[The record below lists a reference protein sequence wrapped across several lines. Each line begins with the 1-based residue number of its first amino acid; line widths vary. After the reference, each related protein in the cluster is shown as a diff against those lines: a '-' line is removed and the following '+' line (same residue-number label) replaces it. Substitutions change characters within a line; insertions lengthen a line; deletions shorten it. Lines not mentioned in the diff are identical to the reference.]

1 MTRKYFETR
10 IDVKYRETDAMG
22 HVSSPVY
29 YDYLQHAY
37 LTYMHD
43 LLELP
48 YSEKLPHIMVKT
60 SCEYL
65 KPAQYGDT
73 ITVRSSVTRFGSKSF
88 ELEYLMVRDGQADAD
103 ESADDHAV
111 VARAV
116 STHVMF
122 DYGSKTAVPVPEEFR
137 TRVLSFQGAI

>member
-88 ELEYLMVRDGQADAD
+88 ELEYLMVRDAQAASED
-103 ESADDHAV
+103 SDDDQAV

-122 DYGSKTAVPVPEEFR
+122 DYGSKTTVPVPEEFR

>member
-1 MTRKYFETR
+1 MTKKCYETN
-10 IDVKYRETDAMG
+10 IAVKYRETDATG

-43 LLELP
+43 LLRLP
-48 YSEKLPHIMVKT
+48 FSEKLPHIMVKT

-73 ITVRSSVTRFGSKSF
+73 ITVRTSVTRFGSKSF
-88 ELEYLMVRDGQADAD
+88 ELEHLMVRDGAGQDEDAI
-103 ESADDHAV
+103 
-111 VARAV
+111 VARAY
-116 STHVMF
+116 STHVMY
-122 DYGSKTAVPVPEEFR
+122 DYQNHSTKAVPEEFK
-137 TRVLSFQGAI
+137 TRILSFKGAI

>member
-1 MTRKYFETR
+1 MTKKYYETS
-10 IDVKYRETDAMG
+10 IIVKYRETDALG

-48 YSEKLPHIMVKT
+48 YSQKLPHIMVKT

-73 ITVRSSVTRFGSKSF
+73 LTVRSSVTRFGSKSF
-88 ELEYLMVRDGQADAD
+88 ELEYLMVRDGQPDDADAPD
-103 ESADDHAV
+103 EDRV
-111 VARAV
+111 VARAL

-122 DYGSKTAVPVPEEFR
+122 DYGSKTTVPVPEEFR
-137 TRVLSFQGAI
+137 TRVMAFQGAI

>member
-88 ELEYLMVRDGQADAD
+88 ELEYLMVRDGQADAED
-103 ESADDHAV
+103 SADDQAV

-122 DYGSKTAVPVPEEFR
+122 DYGSKTTVPVPEEFR

>member
-1 MTRKYFETR
+1 MTKNHYETE
-10 IDVKYRETDAMG
+10 IIVKYRETDGLG

-37 LTYMHD
+37 LTFMHD

-65 KPAQYGDT
+65 KPAQYGDM
-73 ITVRSSVTRFGSKSF
+73 ITVRSRITRFGSKSF
-88 ELEYLMVRDGQADAD
+88 ELEHLMIRNNGAAGGDAI
-103 ESADDHAV
+103 
-111 VARAV
+111 VARAQ

-122 DYGSKTAVPVPEEFR
+122 DYASNATMPVPEEFKA
-137 TRVLSFQGAI
+137 RVLAFQGAI

>member
-88 ELEYLMVRDGQADAD
+88 ELEYLMVRDGQADTED
-103 ESADDHAV
+103 SADDQAV

-122 DYGSKTAVPVPEEFR
+122 DYGSKTTVPVPEEFR

>member
-10 IDVKYRETDAMG
+10 IDVKYRETDALG

-88 ELEYLMVRDGQADAD
+88 ELEYLMVRDAQAANED
-103 ESADDHAV
+103 SDDDQTV

-122 DYGSKTAVPVPEEFR
+122 DYGSKTTVPVPEEFR

>member
-88 ELEYLMVRDGQADAD
+88 ELEYLMVRDPQADTED
-103 ESADDHAV
+103 SADDHAV

-122 DYGSKTAVPVPEEFR
+122 DYGSKSTVPVPEEFR

>member
-103 ESADDHAV
+103 DSSDDHAV

-122 DYGSKTAVPVPEEFR
+122 DYGSKTTVPVPEEFR

>member
-1 MTRKYFETR
+1 MTKKCFETN
-10 IDVKYRETDAMG
+10 IAVKYRETDATG

-37 LTYMHD
+37 LTFMHD
-43 LLELP
+43 LLKLP
-48 YSEKLPHIMVKT
+48 HSAKLPHIMVKT

-88 ELEYLMVRDGQADAD
+88 ELEHLMVRDGAEQ
-103 ESADDHAV
+103 DDDAV
-111 VARAV
+111 VARAY
-116 STHVMF
+116 STHVMY
-122 DYGSKTAVPVPEEFR
+122 DYENHSTQAVPEEFKS
-137 TRVLSFQGAI
+137 RVLSFQGAI

>member
-1 MTRKYFETR
+1 MEIHMTKNHYETE
-10 IDVKYRETDAMG
+10 ITVKYRETDGLG

-37 LTYMHD
+37 LTFMHD

-73 ITVRSSVTRFGSKSF
+73 ITVRSSITRFGSKSF
-88 ELEYLMVRDGQADAD
+88 ELEHLMMRDNGAAGDDAI
-103 ESADDHAV
+103 
-111 VARAV
+111 VARAQ

-122 DYGSKTAVPVPEEFR
+122 DYASNATMPVPEEFKA
-137 TRVLSFQGAI
+137 RVLAFQGAI

>member
-1 MTRKYFETR
+1 MTKKCYETN
-10 IDVKYRETDAMG
+10 IAVKYRETDATG

-43 LLELP
+43 LLSLP
-48 YSEKLPHIMVKT
+48 FSEKLPHIMVKT

-73 ITVRSSVTRFGSKSF
+73 ITVHTSVTRFGSKSF
-88 ELEYLMVRDGQADAD
+88 ELEHLMVRDGAAQDEDAI
-103 ESADDHAV
+103 
-111 VARAV
+111 VARAY
-116 STHVMF
+116 STHVMY
-122 DYGSKTAVPVPEEFR
+122 DYENHATKAVPEEFKH
-137 TRVLSFQGAI
+137 RVLSFQGAI

>member
-1 MTRKYFETR
+1 MMTSKFYETS
-10 IDVKYRETDAMG
+10 IPVKYRETDAMG

-29 YDYLQHAY
+29 YEYMQHAY

-43 LLELP
+43 LLDLP
-48 YSEKLPHIMVKT
+48 YSQKLPHIMVRT

-65 KPAQYGDT
+65 RPAQYGDT

-88 ELEYLMVRDGQADAD
+88 ELEHVMVRKGQEDS
-103 ESADDHAV
+103 ESAV
-111 VARAV
+111 VARAL

-122 DYGSKTAVPVPEEFR
+122 DYGSHTTTSVPEEFKA
-137 TRVLSFQGAI
+137 RVLAYQGAL